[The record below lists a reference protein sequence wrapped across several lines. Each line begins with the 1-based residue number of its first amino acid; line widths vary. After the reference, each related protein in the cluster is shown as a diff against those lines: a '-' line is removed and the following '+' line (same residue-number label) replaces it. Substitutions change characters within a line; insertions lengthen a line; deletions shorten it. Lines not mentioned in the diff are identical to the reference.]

1 MDENYNNDELE
12 QLIIKDKEYFRKR
25 RIKCLLIWIP
35 IIVVIAVA
43 ITLIVVFRPKPDNK
57 IICYYKTLKELKMFF

>member
-1 MDENYNNDELE
+1 MEENFETEELE
-12 QLIIKDKEYFRKR
+12 NLVIKDKEYHRKR